1 MLIMIKK
8 ITFVF
13 ISLLIISS
21 CSSAKKAKKSIETG
35 DYDKAFN
42 IAVSKLMEDKHK
54 KSNQKLIPSLQEAY
68 IKANDRDNQK
78 INQYKKLKD
87 PAYSKDIYSLYV
99 AMDVRQD
106 EVLMLQPLYYNN
118 SEVVFNTKNY
128 TKDLKKSLKD
138 YSSHL
143 YNTGTRQLAGSK
155 IDARSAYETFNELE
169 FVNPSYVSNVGDLIR
184 QAKLKGSSL
193 VLLKLINNISQQ
205 TTYEQTD
212 ELMRISESNMSNKW
226 VIYHKEKDNSVSYD
240 YEVAIQLDQFHITP
254 EQINSETIQQQA
266 RIKDGW
272 EYVYDGNGNVM
283 KDTLGNDIKR
293 DKIITVQA
301 EVKMFQQVKAGKVD
315 GKVSVKNVRTNS
327 LVEDTPMFGEAKFEN
342 VYAQFRGDQRAIEQ
356 KYHKALQNKEVP
368 FPSDSEFV
376 KYALAEYRAK
386 ILQLL
391 DSQSF

>member
-1 MLIMIKK
+1 MIKN
-8 ITFVF
+8 ITLVF

-21 CSSAKKAKKSIETG
+21 CSSAKKAEKSIESG

-42 IAVSKLMEDKHK
+42 IAVTKLSEDKHK
-54 KSNQKLIPSLQEAY
+54 KSHQKLIPSLQEAY
-68 IKANDRDNQK
+68 KKANERDIHK

-87 PAYSKDIYSLYV
+87 LSYLKEIYALYV

-118 SEVVFNTKNY
+118 SEVTFKTKNY
-128 TKDLKKSLKD
+128 TKDIEKSLKE

-143 YNTGTRQLAGSK
+143 YSTGTKQLAGSK
-155 IDARSAYETFNELE
+155 IDARSAYKTFNDLE

-184 QAKLKGSSL
+184 QAKVKGSSL
-193 VLLKLINNISQQ
+193 VLLKLLNNIQEI
-205 TTYEQTD
+205 TTIEHTD

-226 VIYHKEKDNSVSYD
+226 VIYHKEKDSTVSYD
-240 YEVAIQLDQFHITP
+240 YEVSVAIDQFHITP
-254 EQINSETIQQQA
+254 EQVNTETVQQQA

-315 GKVSVKNVRTNS
+315 GKVSIQNISTNS
-327 LVEDTPMFGEAKFEN
+327 LMSNTPMFGEAKFEN
-342 VYAQFRGDQRAIEQ
+342 VFAQFRGDQRAIEQ

-386 ILQLL
+386 LLQLL

>member
-1 MLIMIKK
+1 MIIMIKK

-21 CSSAKKAKKSIETG
+21 CSSAKKAEKSIESG

-42 IAVSKLMEDKHK
+42 IAISKLMEDKHK
-54 KSNQKLIPSLQEAY
+54 KSHQKLIPSLQEAY
-68 IKANDRDNQK
+68 IKANERDNQK

-87 PAYSKDIYSLYV
+87 PSYLKQIYALYV

-118 SEVVFNTKNY
+118 SEVIFKTKNY
-128 TKDLKKSLKD
+128 TKDIKKSLKE

-143 YNTGTRQLAGSK
+143 FNMGTSQLAGSK

-193 VLLKLINNISQQ
+193 VLLKLLNNIQEI
-205 TTYEQTD
+205 TTQEHTD

-226 VIYHKEKDNSVSYD
+226 VIYHKKKDYAVSYD
-240 YEVAIQLDQFHITP
+240 YEVSVAIDQFHITP
-254 EQINSETIQQQA
+254 EEVNTETIQQQA
-266 RIKDGW
+266 RINDGW
-272 EYVYDGNGNVM
+272 EYVYDSNGNVM

-315 GKVSVKNVRTNS
+315 GKVSIQNIRTNS
-327 LVEDTPMFGEAKFEN
+327 LMSNTPMFGEAKFEN
-342 VYAQFRGDQRAIEQ
+342 VFAQFRGDQRAIEQ

-368 FPSDSEFV
+368 FPSDPEFV

-386 ILQLL
+386 LLQLL